1 MVGCGCKTAAWT
13 STANTRQNAGCE
25 GCSCQSLP
33 PRTSDR
39 PSLGNHHQGSLGAVN
54 VAPLR
59 GFGAKP
65 QPSSVTLPV
74 RQDIITLRNLS
85 GRAGET
91 WRAFDFI
98 CPRYSG
104 LCCNNTPSHGFGSST
119 GRLQTDRFLLLQRLL
134 GTRSHPTTSWA
145 LRPLLGRA
153 GLRLHLASPR
163 ALCRPKTARDSRL
176 ANRGVCQTSRSS
188 CNMVQ
193 EALYV
198 RNTFAV
204 RPAGHWRRQ
213 TCNRLSVVS
222 AGDSEQDT
230 LVEPHPIIRSK
241 PSEIKGQVGVES
253 NAARRQC
260 AGPQQTEKAYVPC
273 ADSGRNAR
281 LQRPRLPMTG
291 P

>member
-1 MVGCGCKTAAWT
+1 MFCRGWHVMARVRARCSSKERLPAFCSRLNPTCSWGNEMVGCGCKTAAWT

-153 GLRLHLASPR
+153 GLRL
-163 ALCRPKTARDSRL
+163 
-176 ANRGVCQTSRSS
+176 
-188 CNMVQ
+188 
-193 EALYV
+193 
-198 RNTFAV
+198 
-204 RPAGHWRRQ
+204 PAGQRRRGTLAWRTEGCVKQ
-213 TCNRLSVVS
+213 
-222 AGDSEQDT
+222 AE
-230 LVEPHPIIRSK
+230 
-241 PSEIKGQVGVES
+241 
-253 NAARRQC
+253 AAATWSRR
-260 AGPQQTEKAYVPC
+260 PC
-273 ADSGRNAR
+273 MYGT
-281 LQRPRLPMTG
+281 PLP
-291 P
+291 